1 MAEQEEK
8 KEDQIKDEKESKINN
23 DVQKNEKKSNAEKA
37 EKITKINKSDRSDKS
52 DRDKDYDDRYHSG
65 SRHKPFFRKKVC
77 KFCTKKY
84 KMDYKDVSVLR
95 RFTSDRG
102 KILPRRITGTCAK
115 HQRQLAKTVKR
126 ARVLALL
133 PFVAK

>member
-1 MAEQEEK
+1 MPEQNEESKASEIDAEK
-8 KEDQIKDEKESKINN
+8 KPIKNN
-23 DVQKNEKKSNAEKA
+23 YVQKNEKGPRMEKD
-37 EKITKINKSDRSDKS
+37 ERSTRNDRSD
-52 DRDKDYDDRYHSG
+52 RDYNDKYRSG
-65 SRHKPFFRKKVC
+65 PRHKPFFRRKVC

-115 HQRQLAKTVKR
+115 HQRQLSKTVKR
-126 ARVLALL
+126 ARVLALM

>member
-1 MAEQEEK
+1 MQEKAEDKKLELKDTEKQETPKNDIEK
-8 KEDQIKDEKESKINN
+8 KEKKPGTEKPEAGTRTPRG
-23 DVQKNEKKSNAEKA
+23 ER
-37 EKITKINKSDRSDKS
+37 SDRK
-52 DRDKDYDDRYHSG
+52 DKDHEARYSQG
-65 SRHKPFFRKKVC
+65 PRHKPFFRKKVC

-115 HQRQLAKTVKR
+115 HQRQLSKTVKR

-133 PFVAK
+133 PFVTK

>member
-1 MAEQEEK
+1 MPEK
-8 KEDQIKDEKESKINN
+8 TEDKTLELQDAEKETKKNN
-23 DVQKNEKKSNAEKA
+23 DIQKNEKKSGTDKPV
-37 EKITKINKSDRSDKS
+37 TSTRINRSDRP
-52 DRDKDYDDRYHSG
+52 DRKDKDYDDKYHSG
-65 SRHKPFFRKKVC
+65 PRHKSFFRKKVC

-115 HQRQLAKTVKR
+115 HQRQLSKTVKR

-133 PFVAK
+133 PFVTK